1 LNVLNEDLFCDLER
15 TFAMATNP
23 RITLGLP
30 DHPRCQAIIDGKVG
44 VEGYELAVDPNFTT
58 SGERHYKY
66 LHGQWD
72 VGEVSAAS
80 LLRAIEKGQ
89 PLLAIPVFFER
100 GPRQRNIYHCEGK
113 LKHPSEL
120 RGKKFGC
127 FRYGATAVVWAR
139 GYLLD
144 AHHIKTTDMQWFVS
158 GREVFIGHELP
169 VKVQRI
175 EPPPPFGG
183 EKLVLSQMLHEG
195 ELHGAIVPGD
205 NGYAGFFGGGETPK
219 MMAAYPG
226 VKPLFDDNDEIIDY
240 VKKTGINPIMHVLSI
255 RREVAERHP
264 DLPAKL
270 TRAFIEARKMAGRYM
285 SEEERAGYER
295 ERAVLGEDPYA
306 YVMGENEKQTLA
318 AMNRYQI
325 EQGLMKTMLP
335 IDDLFIGHV

>member
-1 LNVLNEDLFCDLER
+1 MS
-15 TFAMATNP
+15 AKP
-23 RITLGLP
+23 KITLGLP
-30 DHPRCQAIIDGKVG
+30 DHPRCRALIDGKVG
-44 VEGYELAVDPNFTT
+44 VEGYELDIDPNFTT

-89 PLLAIPVFFER
+89 QLLAIPVFFER
-100 GPRQRNIYHCEGK
+100 GPRQRNIYHCENH

-120 RGKKFGC
+120 KDKKFGC

-144 AHHIKTTDMQWFVS
+144 SHNIKTTDMQWFVS

-175 EPPPPFGG
+175 EPPPPFGE
-183 EKLVLSQMLHEG
+183 EKLVLSKMLSDA
-195 ELHGAIVPGD
+195 ELHGAVVPGD
-205 NGYAGFFGGGETPK
+205 NGYAGFFGDGETPK

-226 VKPLFDDNDEIIDY
+226 VKPLFEDSQEIVDY

-255 RREVAERHP
+255 RREVVHRHP
-264 DLPAKL
+264 DFPAKL
-270 TRAFIEARKMAGRYM
+270 TRAFMVARDVAASYM
-285 SEEERAGYER
+285 PAEEIGGYAKERD
-295 ERAVLGEDPYA
+295 VLGEDPYA
-306 YVMGENEKQTLA
+306 YVMGENEKRSLTAL
-318 AMNRYQI
+318 NRYQI
-325 EQGLMKTMLP
+325 EQGLMKTILP
-335 IDDLFIGHV
+335 MDDLFVGHV

>member
-1 LNVLNEDLFCDLER
+1 
-15 TFAMATNP
+15 MTNKP

-30 DHPRCQAIIDGKVG
+30 DHPRCRAMIDGKVG
-44 VEGYELAVDPNFTT
+44 VEGYDLEIDPNFTT
-58 SGERHYKY
+58 SGERHYNY

-80 LLRAIEKGQ
+80 LLRAVENGQ

-100 GPRQRNIYHCEGK
+100 GPRQRNIYHCEGELQDPAD
-113 LKHPSEL
+113 LK
-120 RGKKFGC
+120 GKKFGC

-144 AHHIKTTDMQWFVS
+144 AHDIKTTDMQWFVS

-183 EKLVLSQMLHEG
+183 EKLVLSKMLSEG
-195 ELHGAIVPGD
+195 ELHGAVVPGD
-205 NGYAGFFGGGETPK
+205 NGYAGFFGGGETPT
-219 MMAAYPG
+219 MMSAYPG
-226 VKPLFDDNDEIIDY
+226 VKPLFDNDQEIIEY

-255 RREVAERHP
+255 RRELGERYP

-270 TRAFIEARKMAGRYM
+270 TRAFMEARDVGAQYM
-285 SEEERAGYER
+285 STEEIDGYKKERD
-295 ERAVLGEDPYA
+295 VLGEDPYA
-306 YVMGENEKQTLA
+306 YVLGENEKRALA
-318 AMNRYQI
+318 ALNRYQI
-325 EQGLMKTMLP
+325 EQGLMRTMLP
-335 IDDLFIGHV
+335 IDQLIVGHV